1 LDTQLP
7 ILNYK
12 ESLGLP
18 NNLDDTLIELIN
30 AELPQYQCGRC
41 DTPGCRPYAKEIV
54 NGTPHNRCV
63 PGGQE
68 TLNKISLILNSKP
81 LALDIAYGPELK
93 PQIANIIEEDC
104 IGCKKCIDAC
114 PVDAISGA
122 ANLMHKVIDDLCTGC
137 ELCIEPCPVDCI
149 ELVEI
154 NDDQSLIA
162 RDQSEYFFNL
172 KIELDQRRQKK
183 SKMNKSIL
191 ENIDIANSIN
201 QKLKNRSIDKS
212 ASLKKLQAAMLDS
225 QKSDKYLNSDDLDE
239 LKKNL

>member
-1 LDTQLP
+1 MDTQLP

-93 PQIANIIEEDC
+93 PQIARIVEEDC

-149 ELVEI
+149 ELVEV

>member
-149 ELVEI
+149 ELVEV

-201 QKLKNRSIDKS
+201 QKLKNKSIDKR

>member
-41 DTPGCRPYAKEIV
+41 NTPGCRPYAEAIV
-54 NGTPHNRCV
+54 NGTPYNRCV

-149 ELVEI
+149 ELVEV

-183 SKMNKSIL
+183 SKMNNSIL

-225 QKSDKYLNSDDLDE
+225 QKNDKYLNSDDLDE

>member
-1 LDTQLP
+1 
-7 ILNYK
+7 
-12 ESLGLP
+12 
-18 NNLDDTLIELIN
+18 
-30 AELPQYQCGRC
+30 
-41 DTPGCRPYAKEIV
+41 
-54 NGTPHNRCV
+54 
-63 PGGQE
+63 
-68 TLNKISLILNSKP
+68 
-81 LALDIAYGPELK
+81 
-93 PQIANIIEEDC
+93 
-104 IGCKKCIDAC
+104 
-114 PVDAISGA
+114 
-122 ANLMHKVIDDLCTGC
+122 
-137 ELCIEPCPVDCI
+137 
-149 ELVEI
+149 LVEV

>member
-1 LDTQLP
+1 MDTQLP

-149 ELVEI
+149 ELVEV

-201 QKLKNRSIDKS
+201 QKLNNRSIDKS

>member
-1 LDTQLP
+1 MDTQLP

-18 NNLDDTLIELIN
+18 NNLDDKLIELIN

-54 NGTPHNRCV
+54 NGMPHNRCV

-122 ANLMHKVIDDLCTGC
+122 ANLIHKVIDDLCTGC

-149 ELVEI
+149 ELVEV